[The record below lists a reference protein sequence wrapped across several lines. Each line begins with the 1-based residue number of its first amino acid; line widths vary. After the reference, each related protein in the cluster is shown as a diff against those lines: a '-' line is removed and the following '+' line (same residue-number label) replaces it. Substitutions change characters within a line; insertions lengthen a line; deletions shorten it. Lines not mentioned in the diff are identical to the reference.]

1 MPIYCN
7 NRVIKIFIMSN
18 SALLQFLD
26 LMAMSFNFLTLTSE
40 PLSIAIATT
49 KGFLSVG
56 QPILKLGCKYSPCQ
70 IATVKNATVLFL
82 CNNRAKYG
90 KL

>member
-1 MPIYCN
+1 
-7 NRVIKIFIMSN
+7 MSN

-26 LMAMSFNFLTLTSE
+26 LMAMSFNFLTLTPE
-40 PLSIAIATT
+40 PLSIAIATA

-56 QPILKLGCKYSPCQ
+56 QPILKLGCKYSPFQ
-70 IATVKNATVLFL
+70 IATVKNSTALFL
-82 CNNRAKYG
+82 CNNHAKHG

>member
-1 MPIYCN
+1 
-7 NRVIKIFIMSN
+7 MSN

-26 LMAMSFNFLTLTSE
+26 LMAMDFNLLTLTSK
-40 PLSIAIATT
+40 PLSIAIATA
-49 KGFLSVG
+49 KGLLSVD

-70 IATVKNATVLFL
+70 IATVKNSTALFL
-82 CNNRAKYG
+82 CNNHAKYG

>member
-1 MPIYCN
+1 
-7 NRVIKIFIMSN
+7 MSN

-26 LMAMSFNFLTLTSE
+26 LMAMDFNLLTLTPK
-40 PLSIAIATT
+40 PLSLAIATA
-49 KGFLSVG
+49 KGLLSVD

-70 IATVKNATVLFL
+70 IATVKNSTVLFL
-82 CNNRAKYG
+82 CNNHAKYC